1 MNTQSHL
8 FENSDKI
15 PEQLYVELMNK
26 LKMDFEAPRVVV
38 IDKLVPSTVV
48 CKKTELVQRIMQKSK
63 TWHDRE
69 DVLQKIVTMSHNEL
83 KKFCDARAIGTMKP
97 NPKYTTQY
105 QTILKLKEHAESS
118 QRIYLSSFTN

>member
-1 MNTQSHL
+1 MNTQNYL
-8 FENSDKI
+8 FENSDKV

-26 LKMDFEAPRVVV
+26 LKMDFDSPLVVV

-63 TWHDRE
+63 TWNDRE
-69 DVLQKIVTMSHNEL
+69 DVLQKIVTMSHREL
-83 KKFCDARAIGTMKP
+83 KKLCDARSIGTMKP
-97 NPKYTTQY
+97 NPKYTRQY

-118 QRIYLSSFTN
+118 QRIYLSSFT